1 MNIKNISIVLTV
13 LLVFIAAMVLMQKG
27 NYVDQ
32 ATEHYNKTTEASFKG
47 GKKILEYV
55 NNSVDV
61 NKLVWAMACEAIQTV
76 KTSQDMAKLESK
88 YFPTTKGSNSIA
100 QKAQSAISKKD
111 FIAKAYISLKESRET
126 LYWLQLLYNTRYI
139 AKNQFDSIYSD
150 ADELR
155 RLLTSITKT
164 AQQNEGIEK

>member
-1 MNIKNISIVLTV
+1 
-13 LLVFIAAMVLMQKG
+13 
-27 NYVDQ
+27 
-32 ATEHYNKTTEASFKG
+32 
-47 GKKILEYV
+47 
-55 NNSVDV
+55 
-61 NKLVWAMACEAIQTV
+61 MAE
-76 KTSQDMAKLESK
+76 
-88 YFPTTKGSNSIA
+88 
-100 QKAQSAISKKD
+100 AQSAISKKD